1 MENASANTPG
11 FTVFPNPAPKGA
23 ISLQI
28 ENGWGNNVIVEI
40 SGPDGR
46 LLYSLP
52 QNNLNGRKNLELK
65 IPELPAGVYLLSLK
79 GDKFTAVKKLT
90 IQ

>member
-1 MENASANTPG
+1 MRPQI
-11 FTVFPNPAPKGA
+11 PPALPSFQ
-23 ISLQI
+23 ILPPSSLQI